1 MATVP
6 DNNYT
11 IFTKKIEELE
21 KKIKNLEENQNNS
34 QIKIQ
39 SGTHHEEFW
48 KQDNQYNWINTTDK
62 GFRNVKIYIN
72 FKESYKKPPHVLVS
86 LAGLDCEYSKNT
98 RVYVSALDISICGFN
113 LEMATFGDSKI
124 YYVKAN
130 WVAYGQ

>member
-39 SGTHHEEFW
+39 SGTHHEDFGN
-48 KQDNQYNWINTTDK
+48 KIINII
-62 GFRNVKIYIN
+62 G
-72 FKESYKKPPHVLVS
+72 
-86 LAGLDCEYSKNT
+86 
-98 RVYVSALDISICGFN
+98 
-113 LEMATFGDSKI
+113 
-124 YYVKAN
+124 
-130 WVAYGQ
+130 